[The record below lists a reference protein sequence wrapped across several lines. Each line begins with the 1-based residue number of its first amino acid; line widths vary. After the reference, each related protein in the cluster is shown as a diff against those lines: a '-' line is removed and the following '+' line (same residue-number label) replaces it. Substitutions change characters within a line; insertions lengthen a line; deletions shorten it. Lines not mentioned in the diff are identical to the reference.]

1 MVLRHMPG
9 TKEPLEK
16 QYKWYV
22 LLEFSSSAKNNLRE
36 QMENIYVSASEKN
49 LVLDGIIAESTQ
61 QRKGLWLLRDGLSE
75 AQKPEGGSIK
85 HDVSVPI
92 DCVSI
97 FIEKATK
104 AVEQHIPKSRVV
116 AFGHLGDGNIHF
128 NVSQPINADTN
139 DFLGKWNEINE
150 IVFDIAQNLK
160 GSFSAEHG
168 IGKLKREELKK
179 YNSSIEVN
187 LMHSIKKSF
196 DPNNILNPGKVL

>member
-1 MVLRHMPG
+1 M
-9 TKEPLEK
+9 
-16 QYKWYV
+16 
-22 LLEFSSSAKNNLRE
+22 
-36 QMENIYVSASEKN
+36 
-49 LVLDGIIAESTQ
+49 
-61 QRKGLWLLRDGLSE
+61 
-75 AQKPEGGSIK
+75 
-85 HDVSVPI
+85 
-92 DCVSI
+92 
-97 FIEKATK
+97 
-104 AVEQHIPKSRVV
+104 

-187 LMHSIKKSF
+187 LMHSIK
-196 DPNNILNPGKVL
+196 